1 MKRTLALTMSGALF
15 LMVLACL
22 LAPLGAGSVASG
34 DGGGGEDLYGVE
46 PLAETGYE
54 ITYDFSGV
62 QIYSNLTQYDSLK
75 QYITVTGPDGEDVT
89 EYILVP
95 SRGTLN
101 SGSNDLYVYVD
112 SEEVGTITIN
122 VIQHAVDRIK
132 VVPDS
137 DFEIYDSYG
146 TRHDLIAAQMT
157 VYAYYNDAPNTPVE
171 IEYPAYQIGGK
182 LGYEGG
188 VENANNVT
196 VSYTYNN
203 RTVSDEF
210 YTTVLKQT
218 FYEIKAV
225 FIQTENIPSSETV
238 DELNSGKYGTLTVTG
253 YYTEENQD
261 ESDNYRVLNQNEYQ
275 ITGSLWTKNKTVV
288 TQVNVLIKD
297 ETGNLGCTVPVNVQ
311 PVSPSELKTFSY
323 QRYYGAGDT
332 FDKDSLMT
340 IITFVGDEEP
350 ERQAVSDE
358 IEVIYQNGT
367 DYFKYG
373 DTYVTI
379 KFSENGVTKTET
391 LDVSISESSVDSPQF
406 DSTPWDYNGEEQDR
420 VMSRFDFKAMKVL
433 SVTKDGAPA
442 VVNEDYRI
450 EYDYENDSFTFSA
463 INAGV
468 YVINVGLEEGY
479 NWRNYNGEI
488 LSSTWVINRIS
499 TDYTLSFTDSLQ
511 GVLTPDSNGAYTW
524 IYGDSVT
531 ITVNGGDVVVDSQ
544 YITWH
549 FGGSAN
555 NPGISVSEGTPP
567 TNAGSWTVYADIAQ
581 WGNYVKGETP
591 TIRFTIDRATIES
604 PVIDPIEY
612 DGSEHEVSPSVDGRY
627 TLSSNSESNAGTYD
641 ATAKIVGDYVY
652 EYQWSNGSDTITVGW
667 AISKKAVTKPVLK
680 DEYHIEYD
688 GIDHSFTEAVD
699 GFDGST
705 MTDGGTSQ
713 SSEGGTHTVSITLT
727 YHENYKWVEQSDEDD
742 PVSVDLDWTISPKPI
757 SIPTISDT
765 VYREDEDGEPA
776 SQTLTL
782 QGYSG
787 ILTITDVSGSTEGIG
802 TDGISVTR
810 EHRGDYV
817 LTLSFTNKNN
827 YVWSDTNNAENR
839 TLTWTI
845 EQAENSVTIVDV
857 AESLIYGFNP
867 DTNTFTAES
876 DFGEVVF
883 MFSRDGGQT
892 YRAYD
897 ESVNEYGHLDAI
909 TWYVKAVVPEHNDYK
924 YAESTDATLFTIA
937 KADNTVTI
945 LDYDKSYT
953 YGDDIPD
960 PTHSEIYD
968 ANIIFVFSEK
978 PDGTYTDEGGLPKD
992 AGTWY
997 VKAWVSGATNY
1008 NDCHSQNYA
1017 TLVIDEFQIPY
1028 PTFEYDGE
1036 SVAEDGK
1043 SFIFNGAVRTPT
1055 VVLDVKDY
1063 PFEEGIGNAL
1073 SDNLEGKTN
1082 AGTYSV
1088 LFTPTNNYEWED
1100 GTQVAEPVDW
1110 YISKQP
1116 VQIGKF
1122 ERTQQYN
1129 GTQFIPDIQYNE
1141 DLCTIFIPVAI
1152 ERTDEPYEAI
1162 LTLKDPENYE
1172 WRTNGEMM
1180 DDEETP
1186 WDRIGIGKDS
1196 DKMYVGFAITNQ
1208 EYVLTLQQEGW
1219 VYFQDTIPQPVW
1231 TIEREEGINYDQVED
1246 AISDPHG
1253 HEYQYRLVNEDGSYV
1268 GLDSRPTDVGSYEV
1282 RLVVYTTTSFEE
1294 NYTDWDKFEISPAE
1308 ISNVKINDNGET
1320 HTYNGMSNGYS
1331 VSSITHR
1338 EADVRNEDA
1347 NDVVWKFSTSL
1358 DGQYS
1363 EVLTLFEAGWHD
1375 VYYTVEADNHKTV
1388 VPSEDNHIRIYISPI
1403 SFSVD
1408 IEDKTTDYAGSGIAN
1423 YDLLEIFGD
1432 GIQGQLSGKVIEG
1445 DDLGIELSFSKDV
1458 TSVGV
1463 DGSPF
1468 IIIGNNSNENY
1479 EIQFNEGSLTINPV
1493 DIVLSK
1499 QPTITGGFTYD
1510 AQGHDVSGYISNRDQ
1525 TADGDTISWKFS
1537 LTEDGEYYDTLKIL
1551 NANET
1556 GYTIYYQATASNHIP
1571 LSGTVSGS
1579 LVVDKRPLEI
1589 TIDGSNVQFGDDPEF
1604 NQPIVGDFAPGETL
1618 ELTIDVSSSRYTPWE
1633 NKAGDMFQITVD
1645 VSGEGLENY
1654 ELINKGATLTVIQ
1667 RDITM
1672 VINDTSSIFGESLEP
1687 LTFEPLDESD
1697 VKPGDNYTKLAT
1709 VAIENGEVPHD
1720 YRVGGYHIVGTDS
1733 EPDNYNVTFV
1743 GSGDHSREYG
1753 IYTIERMD
1761 VTIHVPNGQ
1770 EFTYNGN
1777 EQDLY
1782 YEIIVNGQQIE
1793 EATDS
1798 AQIVYYDYTGGVKG
1812 GVVDKVIDAG
1822 TYLAEITM
1830 SGNYSG
1836 STSSDFV
1843 VDQAD
1848 YQELYGIKIKF
1859 ESTTPEY
1866 DRSYKL
1872 PYLNL
1877 EDYDK
1882 SELHGLDWDYLNKN
1896 GEVEKGALNV
1906 IDGTVTVTVTF
1917 SLPDEVSKNV
1927 KVPQSISADVKILPK
1942 SVTVDWTEKE
1952 FVYTGTVQ
1960 DVLATYKDIN
1970 GESIEL
1976 ETKAYVN
1983 GKETEFKDW
1992 LQSGYELRATFK
2004 DGDNVDENYVLD
2016 ESTSSETFDIAKRL
2030 VTIIA
2035 DDKSK
2040 VFGDENPVLT
2050 WSYPLTAKD
2059 ENKFVFDG
2067 DPNQT
2072 DGAIVPA
2079 NSDIGLEITTTA
2091 NIDSTVS
2098 DERTKYTITIRHQN
2112 MDNVSN
2118 YQVTVQ
2124 DDGGELTINPR
2135 PLTIELH
2142 DQHFTYTGVG
2152 PDTISSV
2159 RGESENEG
2167 AYHIVQWDRPANY
2180 SDDSPVY
2187 GLRVQ
2192 LERESGYDAG
2202 SYKISDSSHN
2212 PNYSLTVV
2220 KDKGYCIID
2229 EAMILEYGAY
2239 YMKEDYSGPYDG
2251 KEHTQDDFTETARV
2265 VNNQVWEFRYSST
2278 ISDNPDDYSES
2289 FMFKDAGEYT
2299 VYYVVTA
2306 PNHDPA
2312 FGHFEFEITTATN
2325 EIIHEEIEGWT
2336 YLETPNSIVYS
2347 TPLDSHPHLT
2357 IYKGEDTTGETIDRF
2372 ESDTP
2377 AGKYTIQILLYES
2390 VSDNSTEGNTILNY
2404 EQDEV
2409 VYTIEILRKPVD
2421 PPVGWE
2427 HPSLTYNEANQ
2438 TNTLEINGTIMR
2450 FGTEDDE
2457 GHEYSS
2463 GPHTEIEGSVM
2474 TMNASSA
2481 GEYYAWVCLTDD
2493 NYCWSKDDPEER
2505 WFKAI
2510 WIITKGGNGWDV
2522 EFNNFE
2528 SWTYDGTA
2536 HLPDTEGDDADVKPE
2551 NGTVRFEYSMSE
2563 NGPFVSTPFVDAT
2576 PEGETYYI
2584 RAVVDATENHSYL
2597 ESEAIAYHIYKV
2609 VVAEVHII
2617 GDTVFT
2623 YSPGKTYEVELDID
2637 SNPNNSHIS
2646 VSGTSGS
2653 EAGPYQVTVSLKD
2666 EVNYVWED
2674 GDSDSYP
2681 IPWVI
2686 NKATV
2691 GFPTYPEEKSDE
2703 NGGFLTYNLKEQTY
2717 EFVYAD
2723 GTKDLI
2729 DVRGDVGT
2737 IAKSYEA
2744 SFTLQDEDNYQW
2756 VDEDAAPGGVYTLKW
2771 RINPWVLPVPTLDK
2785 DRTQYNPDGTFNE
2798 VEGFNSDYMSVDTG
2812 SRNVSF
2818 AVDGKNDIVTL
2829 SANMVSTNLPSGV
2842 YWIYI
2847 KLASDNF
2854 AWPENEEAVQ
2864 DDGRVLL
2871 NWEVYPIELDLT
2883 AGTFDENEEVTTSI
2897 QYDGIR
2903 HTYVPGGFEPS
2914 IMLIDGYRG
2923 TEVGD
2928 YEAKVTLI
2936 DSTNYVWSELMD
2948 RYKGDDGN
2956 VYMPWSITAAV
2967 FDIDDLTVYTEF
2979 VYDGQEHVP
2988 EFDGL
2993 PSWVNVAFGSGVTYP
3008 TGNSGTDVTVTFTC
3022 GPNHAFDDTGT
3033 TKIEKTYPVH
3043 VSKRPVTILVE
3054 GAYKVYGG
3062 DEPIIE
3068 WSYQSGI
3075 GLIDGDHTIKT
3086 SYDDSKTFETTVEI
3100 QWNGSASE
3108 YYELQIVPGKLTVII
3123 PEPETD
3129 WVEYTGEEVLHPF
3142 DKTGAVYTVSEEGSK
3157 GTAIGDYTVT
3167 LSLND
3172 KTNYVWWDNSNA
3184 DKKLT
3189 WRIVAGDKL
3198 SEDFFQVDDSDEIYS
3213 GEQIEKSVVSLNPNI
3228 RLNEDYVVEYSGD
3241 RVNVGQVVLTIRG
3254 INDFAGS
3261 EPLEYDFEI
3270 LPRPVS
3276 IPESVTKE
3284 YDKDG
3289 NTVVSGYQSNKFYTV
3304 EGTLEAKEV
3313 GDYQVTF
3320 TLTSS
3325 NYVWSDGSNGPKTV
3339 TWHIVSEKT
3348 LLDEFFVVDTSDETY
3363 SGQPFVDRVVCVNK
3377 DLVEDEDYW
3386 IEYSNNKD
3394 ASTESNPATITIHGK
3409 GDYAESELVYT
3420 FTIHKAQPVLHF
3432 VYDSF
3437 RGFEDDGTLT
3447 FRPYVSGIS
3456 YGDLGWTSSDPS
3468 VAYVDPESGTVSVRG
3483 VGQATITATFPGDSN
3498 REAVAGSFDLNVGEK
3513 QTEVV
3518 IMPGDTIYV
3527 PTVITEEVDG
3537 GISDLTWLLILACA
3551 VVVMLVLV
3559 WLLWNRRTEGDGA

>member
-1 MKRTLALTMSGALF
+1 MWEFKLDLDGTDIITSVRDVSVGVDTYTFKVYYSVSATNHNTIEFDESRYIEVTINPITLNVNIG
-15 LMVLACL
+15 
-22 LAPLGAGSVASG
+22 
-34 DGGGGEDLYGVE
+34 
-46 PLAETGYE
+46 
-54 ITYDFSGV
+54 
-62 QIYSNLTQYDSLK
+62 NDSL
-75 QYITVTGPDGEDVT
+75 D
-89 EYILVP
+89 
-95 SRGTLN
+95 
-101 SGSNDLYVYVD
+101 
-112 SEEVGTITIN
+112 
-122 VIQHAVDRIK
+122 
-132 VVPDS
+132 
-137 DFEIYDSYG
+137 YD
-146 TRHDLIAAQMT
+146 
-157 VYAYYNDAPNTPVE
+157 
-171 IEYPAYQIGGK
+171 
-182 LGYEGG
+182 
-188 VENANNVT
+188 
-196 VSYTYNN
+196 
-203 RTVSDEF
+203 
-210 YTTVLKQT
+210 
-218 FYEIKAV
+218 
-225 FIQTENIPSSETV
+225 
-238 DELNSGKYGTLTVTG
+238 
-253 YYTEENQD
+253 
-261 ESDNYRVLNQNEYQ
+261 
-275 ITGSLWTKNKTVV
+275 
-288 TQVNVLIKD
+288 
-297 ETGNLGCTVPVNVQ
+297 
-311 PVSPSELKTFSY
+311 
-323 QRYYGAGDT
+323 
-332 FDKDSLMT
+332 
-340 IITFVGDEEP
+340 
-350 ERQAVSDE
+350 
-358 IEVIYQNGT
+358 
-367 DYFKYG
+367 
-373 DTYVTI
+373 
-379 KFSENGVTKTET
+379 
-391 LDVSISESSVDSPQF
+391 
-406 DSTPWDYNGEEQDR
+406 
-420 VMSRFDFKAMKVL
+420 
-433 SVTKDGAPA
+433 
-442 VVNEDYRI
+442 
-450 EYDYENDSFTFSA
+450 
-463 INAGV
+463 
-468 YVINVGLEEGY
+468 
-479 NWRNYNGEI
+479 
-488 LSSTWVINRIS
+488 
-499 TDYTLSFTDSLQ
+499 
-511 GVLTPDSNGAYTW
+511 
-524 IYGDSVT
+524 
-531 ITVNGGDVVVDSQ
+531 
-544 YITWH
+544 
-549 FGGSAN
+549 
-555 NPGISVSEGTPP
+555 
-567 TNAGSWTVYADIAQ
+567 
-581 WGNYVKGETP
+581 GETP
-591 TIRFTIDRATIES
+591 TSDELWGVFGDSITDQIEGEVLEGDLDGLGINLSVPDDSSDVNDVGYEVTIEDWDDTNYLIVWRPGTLTIDPIPIDMSGFTPSITDEGKELVYNNEQYKVADYIVLPES
-604 PVIDPIEY
+604 TAEGDPITWSFKLSPDDTYDEDLPVID
-612 DGSEHEVSPSVDGRY
+612 
-627 TLSSNSESNAGTYD
+627 
-641 ATAKIVGDYVY
+641 
-652 EYQWSNGSDTITVGW
+652 
-667 AISKKAVTKPVLK
+667 
-680 DEYHIEYD
+680 
-688 GIDHSFTEAVD
+688 
-699 GFDGST
+699 
-705 MTDGGTSQ
+705 
-713 SSEGGTHTVSITLT
+713 
-727 YHENYKWVEQSDEDD
+727 
-742 PVSVDLDWTISPKPI
+742 
-757 SIPTISDT
+757 
-765 VYREDEDGEPA
+765 
-776 SQTLTL
+776 
-782 QGYSG
+782 
-787 ILTITDVSGSTEGIG
+787 
-802 TDGISVTR
+802 
-810 EHRGDYV
+810 
-817 LTLSFTNKNN
+817 
-827 YVWSDTNNAENR
+827 
-839 TLTWTI
+839 
-845 EQAENSVTIVDV
+845 
-857 AESLIYGFNP
+857 
-867 DTNTFTAES
+867 
-876 DFGEVVF
+876 
-883 MFSRDGGQT
+883 
-892 YRAYD
+892 
-897 ESVNEYGHLDAI
+897 
-909 TWYVKAVVPEHNDYK
+909 
-924 YAESTDATLFTIA
+924 
-937 KADNTVTI
+937 
-945 LDYDKSYT
+945 
-953 YGDDIPD
+953 
-960 PTHSEIYD
+960 
-968 ANIIFVFSEK
+968 
-978 PDGTYTDEGGLPKD
+978 
-992 AGTWY
+992 
-997 VKAWVSGATNY
+997 
-1008 NDCHSQNYA
+1008 
-1017 TLVIDEFQIPY
+1017 
-1028 PTFEYDGE
+1028 
-1036 SVAEDGK
+1036 
-1043 SFIFNGAVRTPT
+1043 
-1055 VVLDVKDY
+1055 
-1063 PFEEGIGNAL
+1063 
-1073 SDNLEGKTN
+1073 
-1082 AGTYSV
+1082 
-1088 LFTPTNNYEWED
+1088 
-1100 GTQVAEPVDW
+1100 
-1110 YISKQP
+1110 
-1116 VQIGKF
+1116 
-1122 ERTQQYN
+1122 
-1129 GTQFIPDIQYNE
+1129 
-1141 DLCTIFIPVAI
+1141 
-1152 ERTDEPYEAI
+1152 
-1162 LTLKDPENYE
+1162 
-1172 WRTNGEMM
+1172 
-1180 DDEETP
+1180 
-1186 WDRIGIGKDS
+1186 
-1196 DKMYVGFAITNQ
+1196 
-1208 EYVLTLQQEGW
+1208 
-1219 VYFQDTIPQPVW
+1219 
-1231 TIEREEGINYDQVED
+1231 
-1246 AISDPHG
+1246 
-1253 HEYQYRLVNEDGSYV
+1253 
-1268 GLDSRPTDVGSYEV
+1268 
-1282 RLVVYTTTSFEE
+1282 
-1294 NYTDWDKFEISPAE
+1294 
-1308 ISNVKINDNGET
+1308 
-1320 HTYNGMSNGYS
+1320 
-1331 VSSITHR
+1331 
-1338 EADVRNEDA
+1338 
-1347 NDVVWKFSTSL
+1347 
-1358 DGQYS
+1358 
-1363 EVLTLFEAGWHD
+1363 
-1375 VYYTVEADNHKTV
+1375 
-1388 VPSEDNHIRIYISPI
+1388 
-1403 SFSVD
+1403 
-1408 IEDKTTDYAGSGIAN
+1408 
-1423 YDLLEIFGD
+1423 
-1432 GIQGQLSGKVIEG
+1432 
-1445 DDLGIELSFSKDV
+1445 
-1458 TSVGV
+1458 
-1463 DGSPF
+1463 
-1468 IIIGNNSNENY
+1468 
-1479 EIQFNEGSLTINPV
+1479 
-1493 DIVLSK
+1493 
-1499 QPTITGGFTYD
+1499 
-1510 AQGHDVSGYISNRDQ
+1510 
-1525 TADGDTISWKFS
+1525 
-1537 LTEDGEYYDTLKIL
+1537 
-1551 NANET
+1551 ANEF
-1556 GYTIYYQATASNHIP
+1556 GYTIYYLGEAPNHVEYYGTLSETLVVQKRTVTVNVTANDVHYGDELDYSVVISNLANEHKEADLGLTFGNPVTDYTQWSTNAGTDCYVSVSISGGNETFEKNYRFEDSGSDDFEVLERKIVVIIKDDGSDYGEPVTPNEELQSELKDGCEIKESNHESLISLEVDFEGQIGDP
-1571 LSGTVSGS
+1571 NVGTYDIRGTDLSDNYEITFENVSGDSQYGTYTVSAVG
-1579 LVVDKRPLEI
+1579 
-1589 TIDGSNVQFGDDPEF
+1589 IDINFYPVQDSVPEENEAGRSNV
-1604 NQPIVGDFAPGETL
+1604 
-1618 ELTIDVSSSRYTPWE
+1618 YTG
-1633 NKAGDMFQITVD
+1633 NVKTVP
-1645 VSGEGLENY
+1645 Y
-1654 ELINKGATLTVIQ
+1654 
-1667 RDITM
+1667 
-1672 VINDTSSIFGESLEP
+1672 DTSVAEAESQTTIRYYKIENIGD
-1687 LTFEPLDESD
+1687 TWDESD
-1697 VKPGDNYTKLAT
+1697 LVEQLKDAGWYVAVVTTVNDNYSVAAT
-1709 VAIENGEVPHD
+1709 YASTTFEIIKADYETLFGINIDFVSKTPYYNGE
-1720 YRVGGYHIVGTDS
+1720 YQL
-1733 EPDNYNVTFV
+1733 PD
-1743 GSGDHSREYG
+1743 
-1753 IYTIERMD
+1753 
-1761 VTIHVPNGQ
+1761 
-1770 EFTYNGN
+1770 
-1777 EQDLY
+1777 
-1782 YEIIVNGQQIE
+1782 
-1793 EATDS
+1793 
-1798 AQIVYYDYTGGVKG
+1798 
-1812 GVVDKVIDAG
+1812 
-1822 TYLAEITM
+1822 
-1830 SGNYSG
+1830 
-1836 STSSDFV
+1836 
-1843 VDQAD
+1843 
-1848 YQELYGIKIKF
+1848 
-1859 ESTTPEY
+1859 
-1866 DRSYKL
+1866 
-1872 PYLNL
+1872 LNL
-1877 EDYDK
+1877 EGMGE
-1882 SELHGLDWDYLNKN
+1882 SALHGLEWTYSDEIDDGYT
-1896 GEVEKGALNV
+1896 GARDV
-1906 IDGTVTVTVTF
+1906 SDGAVTVTVTF

-1927 KVPQSISADVKILPK
+1927 KVPQPIPANVAVQPK

-1952 FVYTGTVQ
+1952 FVYDGTVQ
-1960 DVLATYKDIN
+1960 DVPATYKDIN
-1970 GESIEL
+1970 GELIEL

-2016 ESTSSETFDIAKRL
+2016 ESTSSETFDIAKRI

-2040 VFGDENPVLT
+2040 VFGDENPILT
-2050 WSYPLTAKD
+2050 WSYPLTATN

-2079 NSDIGLEITTTA
+2079 NSDIGLEIRTTA

-2098 DERTKYTITIRHQN
+2098 DERTRYTITIRHQD
-2112 MDNVSN
+2112 MDNASN

-2124 DDGGELTINPR
+2124 DGGGELTINPR

-2167 AYHIVQWDRPANY
+2167 AYHIVQWNRPANY

-2192 LERESGYDAG
+2192 LERVSGYDAD
-2202 SYKISDSSHN
+2202 SYKISVSSYN
-2212 PNYSLTVV
+2212 TNYSLTVV

-2229 EAMILEYGAY
+2229 EATITEYGAY
-2239 YMKEDYSGPYDG
+2239 YMREDYSGPYDG

-2265 VNNQVWEFRYSST
+2265 VNNQDWVFRYSST
-2278 ISDNPDDYSES
+2278 DSDNPDDYSEEFS
-2289 FMFKDAGEYT
+2289 FKDAGEYT

-2312 FGHFEFEITTATN
+2312 FGQFKFEITTADN
-2325 EIIHEEIEGWT
+2325 KIIHEEIDGWT

-2390 VSDNSTEGNTILNY
+2390 VSDTSTEGNTILNY

-2438 TNTLEINGTIMR
+2438 TNTLEINGSIMR

-2457 GHEYSS
+2457 GHEYSP
-2463 GPHTEIEGSVM
+2463 GPYTETEGSVM
-2474 TMNASSA
+2474 TMNTSSA

-2493 NYCWSKDDPEER
+2493 NYCWSQDDPEER
-2505 WFKAI
+2505 WYKAT
-2510 WIITKGGNGWDV
+2510 WIITRGGNSWIVD
-2522 EFNNFE
+2522 FKNFDD
-2528 SWTYDGTA
+2528 WTYDGTA

-2637 SNPNNSHIS
+2637 SNPNKNHIS

-2703 NGGFLTYNLKEQTY
+2703 NGGFLKYNLKEQTY

-2771 RINPWVLPVPTLDK
+2771 RINPWVLSVPTLDK

-2923 TEVGD
+2923 TEVDD

-2948 RYKGDDGN
+2948 GYKGDDGN

-3008 TGNSGTDVTVTFTC
+3008 TGNSGIDVTVTFTC

-3043 VSKRPVTILVE
+3043 VSKRPVTID
-3054 GAYKVYGG
+3054 AYKVYGG

-3483 VGQATITATFPGDSN
+3483 VGQATITATFPGDNN
-3498 REAVAGSFDLNVGEK
+3498 REAVTGSFDLNVGEK